1 MPNAI
6 HEVNKLLS
14 RLFDLNNR
22 VTVPYFY
29 YNVEDI
35 HTDVLVKNRRM
46 KVNTEKIMADF

>member
-1 MPNAI
+1 MPNAV
-6 HEVNKLLS
+6 HEANKLLS

-35 HTDVLVKNRRM
+35 ATDVLVKNRRM
-46 KVNTEKIMADF
+46 KADTQKMMADF